1 MMTQHEQHIDQ
12 LVWIKDCPECQ
23 KESKA
28 IDWLLAV
35 RKYGL
40 ETANEMFKND

>member
-1 MMTQHEQHIDQ
+1 MEWTQDFPEETETEQLLTD
-12 LVWIKDCPECQ
+12 
-23 KESKA
+23 KA

-40 ETANEMFKND
+40 ERANEMFPEES